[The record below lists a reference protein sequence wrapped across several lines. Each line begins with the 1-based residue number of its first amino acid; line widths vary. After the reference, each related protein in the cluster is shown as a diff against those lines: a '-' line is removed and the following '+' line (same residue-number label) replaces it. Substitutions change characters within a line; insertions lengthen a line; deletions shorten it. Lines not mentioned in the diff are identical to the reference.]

1 MNIDLRV
8 TPYPTFRNGYVPLDI
23 LLNCSIIKRI
33 MTADERIAIDPK
45 VRFGK
50 PTIRGTRIAIADILS
65 LLAGGYTITD
75 IPKQYPGITREDV
88 LAALEFTTDILESPA
103 KILHRVAVAHTF

>member
-1 MNIDLRV
+1 MAINERV
-8 TPYPTFRNGYVPLDI
+8 TF
-23 LLNCSIIKRI
+23 
-33 MTADERIAIDPK
+33 DPE

-50 PTIRGTRIAIADILS
+50 PVIRGTRVAVVDILN
-65 LLAGGYTITD
+65 LLAGGYTVAE

-103 KILHRVAVAHTF
+103 KILHRVTVASAS